1 MGLYAKQSWYK
12 RINYNDFIV
21 EKRLHPL
28 PGKDAHIRLAP
39 VQRLADMFSDPV
51 PPEGARESAV
61 LVLLIPTGPST
72 APEEIMEWSVLLIKR
87 NSYAGVHSAQ
97 IAFPGGKREPE
108 DKSFMETA
116 YREAFEEM
124 GIERDKTVPI
134 SALSGL
140 YVPPSN
146 FYICPVL
153 AIAREELRF
162 TVDPREVT
170 GYREI
175 KIKEFNPDKTELR
188 KFQSPTGEWLDAPG
202 YSIEDY
208 FIWGATAMILSELY
222 QVVADAT
229 LSKSLSSTYISSSNP
244 SI

>member
-1 MGLYAKQSWYK
+1 M
-12 RINYNDFIV
+12 

-39 VQRLADMFSDPV
+39 FQRLADMFSDPI
-51 PPEGARESAV
+51 PPEGAKESAV
-61 LVLLIPTGPST
+61 LVLLIPNGTSHD
-72 APEEIMEWSVLLIKR
+72 PEDIMEWRVLLIKR

-97 IAFPGGKREPE
+97 IAFPGGKKEQD

-116 YREAFEEM
+116 YREAYEEM
-124 GIERDKTVPI
+124 GIDREKTIPV

-153 AIAREELRF
+153 AIAKEELRF

-175 KIKEFNPDKTELR
+175 QIKEFNPAKTEIR

>member
-1 MGLYAKQSWYK
+1 
-12 RINYNDFIV
+12 
-21 EKRLHPL
+21 
-28 PGKDAHIRLAP
+28 
-39 VQRLADMFSDPV
+39 MFSDPI
-51 PPEGARESAV
+51 PPEGAKESAV
-61 LVLLIPTGPST
+61 LVLLIPNGTSHD
-72 APEEIMEWSVLLIKR
+72 PEDIMEWRVLLIKR

-97 IAFPGGKREPE
+97 IAFPGGKKEQD

-116 YREAFEEM
+116 YREAYEEM
-124 GIERDKTVPI
+124 GIDREKTIPV

-153 AIAREELRF
+153 AIAKEELRF

-175 KIKEFNPDKTELR
+175 QIKEFNPAKTEIR

>member
-1 MGLYAKQSWYK
+1 M
-12 RINYNDFIV
+12 
-21 EKRLHPL
+21 EKKLHPL

-39 VQRLADMFSDPV
+39 VQRLADMFSDPT

-61 LVLLIPTGPST
+61 LVLLIPNEGSYT
-72 APEEIMEWSVLLIKR
+72 PEDILEWRVLLIKR

-97 IAFPGGKREPE
+97 VAFPGGKKEPE
-108 DKSFMETA
+108 DKSFRDTA

-124 GIERDKTVPI
+124 GIEREKTVAI

-175 KIKEFNPDKTELR
+175 PVKNFNPEYAEIR
-188 KFQSPTGEWLDAPG
+188 RFQSPTGEWLDAPG
-202 YSIEDY
+202 YSDGDY

-229 LSKSLSSTYISSSNP
+229 LSKSLSSTYNSSSNP
-244 SI
+244 SM